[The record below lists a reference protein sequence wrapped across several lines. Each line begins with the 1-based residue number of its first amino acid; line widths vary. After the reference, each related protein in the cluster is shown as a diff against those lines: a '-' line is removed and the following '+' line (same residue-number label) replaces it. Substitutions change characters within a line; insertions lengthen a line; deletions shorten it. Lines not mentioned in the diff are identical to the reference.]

1 MSGGEAVRCAAQYL
15 AAHQIEDADNDAWL
29 LFSYVTHITRAMF
42 LAERWARMD
51 QEALERY
58 EALLVRRAAHIPL
71 QHLTG
76 EQEFMGFPF
85 RVNEHVLVPRQD
97 TEILVEE
104 ALKVLAPGDHVLDLC
119 TGSGCIAIS
128 LWKLCTGLTV
138 EAADLSAEALA
149 VAKENAKALEA
160 GVAFFRGDLSEA
172 VTGRQMYDCIVS
184 NPPYIRMEVIETLS
198 EEVRAHE
205 PYQALDGKEDGL
217 YFYREIIRK
226 AGAYLKPGGHLLFE
240 IGYDQAE
247 AVSMLM
253 QTQGYEEIE
262 VIQDLAGLDRV
273 VKGKRKQ
280 EELHV

>member
-1 MSGGEAVRCAAQYL
+1 MAGQSAGCQTEASVFQNREISGGEAVRCAAQYL

-42 LAERWARMD
+42 LAERRARMD

-85 RVNEHVLVPRQD
+85 HVNEHVLVPRQD

-160 GVAFFRGDLSEA
+160 GVAFFRGDLFEA

-184 NPPYIRMEVIETLS
+184 NPPYIRTEVIETLS

-217 YFYREIIRK
+217 YFYREIVPEGR
-226 AGAYLKPGGHLLFE
+226 
-240 IGYDQAE
+240 
-247 AVSMLM
+247 
-253 QTQGYEEIE
+253 
-262 VIQDLAGLDRV
+262 
-273 VKGKRKQ
+273 
-280 EELHV
+280 LHI